1 MIKKIATTFILL
13 STFILMTSIS
23 RAAEDVY
30 WYLGAAM
37 KKPAEEIVDQFN
49 QENNVFKVV
58 LVLSGSGQ
66 LLSKI
71 TASQSGDIYTPG
83 SEFFLHKAQELGI
96 VKRYRPLL
104 VHYPVFGV
112 ANRSLKTILD
122 LAKPGVRIA
131 FGNIKAMA
139 MGKVYLR
146 IEEKMDPEIAAGIRR
161 NKVVE
166 VLNAP
171 QIISYLRQGIV
182 DAGILPD
189 AMARVQGIPYIEIPA
204 KWNIPERAF
213 FIRLTHTVP
222 DNEKNVDI
230 FERYLYKH
238 LSIFTK
244 HGYRLDNKNSTWRR
258 ADADA

>member
-1 MIKKIATTFILL
+1 MFRKIATTFILL
-13 STFILMTSIS
+13 STFILTTSIS
-23 RAAEDVY
+23 WAAEDVY

-37 KKPAEEIVDQFN
+37 KKPAEEIVAQFN
-49 QENNVFKVV
+49 QVNNSFKVV

-71 TASQSGDIYTPG
+71 SASQSGDIYTPG
-83 SEFFLHKAQELGI
+83 SAYFLAKARELGI
-96 VKRYRPLL
+96 VKRYRPFLI
-104 VHYPVFGV
+104 HHPVFGLS
-112 ANRSLKTILD
+112 NRSLKTIED
-122 LAKPGVRIA
+122 LAEPGVRIA

-139 MGKVYLR
+139 MGKVYQR
-146 IEEKMDPEIAAGIRR
+146 IEEKMDPEIVEGIRK

-166 VLNAP
+166 ALNAP
-171 QIISYLRQGIV
+171 QIIGYLRQGIV

-189 AMARVQGIPYIEIPA
+189 ATARSQGIPYIEIPE

-213 FIRLTHTVP
+213 FIRLTYTVP

-230 FERYLYKH
+230 FERYLYNH

-244 HGYRLDNKNSTWRR
+244 HGYQLDNKKGQ
-258 ADADA
+258 

>member
-1 MIKKIATTFILL
+1 MFRKIATTFIVL

-23 RAAEDVY
+23 WAAEEIY

-37 KKPAEEIVDQFN
+37 KKPAKEIVDQFN
-49 QENNVFKVV
+49 QENNSFMVV

-71 TASQSGDIYTPG
+71 SASQSGDIYTPG
-83 SEFFLHKAQELGI
+83 SDFFLHKAQKLGI
-96 VKRYRPLL
+96 VKRYRPFLI
-104 VHYPVFGV
+104 HYPVFGV
-112 ANRSLKTILD
+112 SNRSLKTIED

-131 FGNIKAMA
+131 HGNIKAMA
-139 MGKVYLR
+139 MGKVYQR
-146 IEEKMDPEIAAGIRR
+146 IEEKMDPKIVAGIRR

-166 VLNAP
+166 VLNGL

-189 AMARVQGIPYIEIPA
+189 AMARVQGIPYVEIPA
-204 KWNIPERAF
+204 KWNIPERAY

-230 FERYLYKH
+230 FERYLYNH

-244 HGYRLDNKNSTWRR
+244 HGYHLDNKKGQ
-258 ADADA
+258 

>member
-1 MIKKIATTFILL
+1 MFRKSVITCALL
-13 STFILMTSIS
+13 STFLLMTSIS
-23 RAAEDVY
+23 WAAEDVY

-37 KKPAEEIVDQFN
+37 KKPAKEIVDKFN
-49 QENNVFKVV
+49 QENKSFQVV

-71 TASQSGDIYTPG
+71 SASQSGDIYTPG

-96 VKRYRPLL
+96 VKKYRKFL

-112 ANRSLKTILD
+112 SNPSLKTLTD
-122 LAKPGVRIA
+122 LAEPGVRIA
-131 FGNIKAMA
+131 LGNTKAMA

-146 IEEKMDPEIAAGIRR
+146 IEKKMDPKIAAGIRR

-166 VLNAP
+166 ALNAP
-171 QIISYLRQGIV
+171 QIIGYLRQDVV

-189 AMARVQGIPYIEIPA
+189 ATARVQGIPYIEIPA
-204 KWNIPERAF
+204 QWNIAERAY
-213 FIRLTHTVP
+213 FIRLTYTAR
-222 DNEKNVDI
+222 DNEKSVDI
-230 FERYLYKH
+230 FERYLYNH

-244 HGYRLDNKNSTWRR
+244 HGYHIDNIT
-258 ADADA
+258 AQ